1 MQMERDGLR
10 EESAGRGLFQR
21 LGGEGEE
28 LFFRRGVKLG
38 CGEKGKESLQMERGR
53 FAGRECGGGYSS
65 SWDRRRVRSFFSR
78 RETWTWVMERRA
90 AVFA

>member
-1 MQMERDGLR
+1 MVGERNCFSDWERRRVRSFSSG
-10 EESAGRGLFQR
+10 
-21 LGGEGEE
+21 GGETGLWRE
-28 LFFRRGVKLG
+28 G
-38 CGEKGKESLQMERGR
+38 KGIFADGKGR
-53 FAGRECGGGYSS
+53 FAGKECGGGYSS

>member
-1 MQMERDGLR
+1 MKGGGLR
-10 EESAGRGLFQR
+10 EEKCGGGYSSSWEGRARSFSSG
-21 LGGEGEE
+21 GGETGLWREGEGI
-28 LFFRRGVKLG
+28 FADGKG
-38 CGEKGKESLQMERGR
+38 AICGKRVR
-53 FAGRECGGGYSS
+53 GGGYSS